1 MKIILLILVNR
12 DHNSEIMTKFAVYW
26 VRTARRFFLRKKDG
40 DSSYNKTDGDSSYA
54 RRQEIH
60 LTQNWAH
67 HFFLRKN
74 IKTTMI
80 ERLLTV
86 TLLSL
91 ASLCSWA
98 GEVTV
103 TWSASSQG

>member
-40 DSSYNKTDGDSSYA
+40 DSLYDKTDGDSSYA

-67 HFFLRKN
+67 IFFTPKHQNYYDR
-74 IKTTMI
+74 TTTDSHPA
-80 ERLLTV
+80 EFGQPLQLGR
-86 TLLSL
+86 
-91 ASLCSWA
+91 
-98 GEVTV
+98 
-103 TWSASSQG
+103 

>member
-40 DSSYNKTDGDSSYA
+40 DSLYDKTDGDSSYA

-60 LTQNWAH
+60 LTQDGKR
-67 HFFLRKN
+67 FILRKTGP
-74 IKTTMI
+74 IISFYAKTSK
-80 ERLLTV
+80 LL
-86 TLLSL
+86 
-91 ASLCSWA
+91 
-98 GEVTV
+98 
-103 TWSASSQG
+103 